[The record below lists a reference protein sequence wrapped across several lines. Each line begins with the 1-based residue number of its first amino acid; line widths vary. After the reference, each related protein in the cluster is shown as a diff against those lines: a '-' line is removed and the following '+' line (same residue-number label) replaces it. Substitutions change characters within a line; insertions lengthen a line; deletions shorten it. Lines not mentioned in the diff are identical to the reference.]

1 MLHSW
6 QRYTLAHVTSS
17 EQGSLFKTYCD
28 LSQEHIARIK
38 FFIVSSIHRIV
49 CSWHVRTCDMSQP
62 LLPPCHHAASSEH
75 GVGRSKHVE
84 DYMKDK
90 SHHVSRHVSTCRN
103 IRIANFAASFRTCWR
118 QLGTGRKICNKAQ
131 RHQVVRMANFA
142 ASFRT
147 CWRQLGSGRKIYN
160 KGQRHQ
166 VVRMANFAA
175 SFRTCWRQI
184 GSGRK
189 IYNKGQRHQVVRMAN
204 FAASSE
210 LDGC

>member
-6 QRYTLAHVTSS
+6 QRYTSAHVTSS

-49 CSWHVRTCDMSQP
+49 CSWHVPTCDMSQP
-62 LLPPCHHAASSEH
+62 LSPPCHLAASSEH

-103 IRIANFAASFRTCWR
+103 IRIANFAASSEHVKDY
-118 QLGTGRKICNKAQ
+118 LGLVAKFLIKD
-131 RHQVVRMANFA
+131 NFIK
-142 ASFRT
+142 
-147 CWRQLGSGRKIYN
+147 WSGWQNLLPLQNMLKTN
-160 KGQRHQ
+160 WDWSQ
-166 VVRMANFAA
+166 N
-175 SFRTCWRQI
+175 
-184 GSGRK
+184 
-189 IYNKGQRHQVVRMAN
+189 
-204 FAASSE
+204 
-210 LDGC
+210 L